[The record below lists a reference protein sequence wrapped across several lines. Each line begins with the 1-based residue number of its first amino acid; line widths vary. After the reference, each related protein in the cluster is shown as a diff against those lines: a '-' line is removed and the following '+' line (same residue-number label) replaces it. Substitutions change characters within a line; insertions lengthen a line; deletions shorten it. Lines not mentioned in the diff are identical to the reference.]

1 MAKTFRIWGAS
12 GGNSGISTRG
22 DTLVNMTNDGVD
34 LNEIWDEVAEVLRL
48 WNSERKSI
56 TDILSFQT
64 TVVADAVPQSYTSDS
79 FEEATE
85 FGTPRSVR
93 PPSDYL
99 KLGYTF
105 KDWDLALRSSWKF
118 LREATSDQVQAGV
131 TRILE
136 ADNKLTT
143 GTIMQRL
150 FDPTQRTNEWGAT
163 CYGLWNND
171 GMIPPP
177 YLGKTFDGTHTHYLV
192 NMSTVL
198 GPTDVEA
205 MINHVKEH
213 GYGVHPATTMLIL
226 LNPTDFEAS
235 GISAWRANVEV
246 DTNEFPKWDFVPSAL
261 MPAWISNETIHGP
274 TPNADYNGLQVWGS
288 YGGALVIKSYY
299 VPAGYAAVVATDGPN
314 GAGNPVGFRQH
325 VNPAYQGL
333 RHIPGTGPYPIVES
347 FFARGFGV
355 GVRHRSAAVVCQIK
369 ASGSYT
375 APTTIPT

>member
-1 MAKTFRIWGAS
+1 M
-12 GGNSGISTRG
+12 
-22 DTLVNMTNDGVD
+22 D
-34 LNEIWDEVAEVLRL
+34 LNDLWNEVQEVLQL
-48 WNSERKSI
+48 WNDERKSI
-56 TDILSFQT
+56 TDLLSFKT
-64 TVVADAVPQSYTSDS
+64 TVVADAVPQSITSDS

-85 FGTPRSVR
+85 LGAPRAVR

-105 KDWDLALRSSWKF
+105 RDYDLALRSSWKF
-118 LREATSDQVQAGV
+118 LREATAEQVQAGV

-136 ADNKLTT
+136 SDNKLTT

-150 FDPTQRTNEWGAT
+150 FDPTQKSNSWGT
-163 CYGLWNND
+163 PCYGLWNAD

-192 NMSTVL
+192 TGATVL
-198 GPTDVEA
+198 DSGDVEG
-205 MINHVKEH
+205 MIAHVQEH
-213 GYGVHPATTMLIL
+213 GYGLNSATTMIVLV
-226 LNPTDFEAS
+226 NPTDFDTSA
-235 GISAWRANVEV
+235 ISSWRAGVEINSV
-246 DTNEFPKWDFVPSAL
+246 TPKWDFIPSAL
-261 MPAWISNETIHGP
+261 MPAWISQETIHGNVP
-274 TPNADYNGLQVWGS
+274 KADYNGLDVWGS

-299 VPAGYAAVVATDGPN
+299 IPVGYAAVIATDGPN
-314 GAGNPVGFRQH
+314 GSANPVGFREH
-325 VNPAYQGL
+325 VNPSYQGL

-369 ASGSYT
+369 ASGSYA